1 MKHKRRVAALLA
13 AFALAA
19 GLTAIPALATEENPP
34 SAYTEMPTENTEGET
49 VLPEEPVEE
58 PSTAPVPDPVTPE
71 PPVSSNSSS
80 SSETS
85 SESSSSENSNNS
97 SSTPQGGI
105 TSEQPSD
112 TSSEAPWDE
121 PGETS
126 EEPWQEPTEEPWQ
139 PSETESQAPVGGGIT
154 NDVPTVSAP
163 ETIATPRPSLER
175 PQVSL
180 NAGSGSSSESEEES
194 GPNYVTFAQLNVRGN
209 SLAVTL
215 FYSGVGCIAAGVLGL
230 VAILVFYIRGR
241 RRHANAEGI
250 LEEIHEAETRQNPGQ
265 RHGAPPVREPS
276 EVQAPPPQRPARSV
290 PPGAVMPEEVSLY
303 TEEFSM
309 PPAGQQVQGEVPG
322 GYEEE
327 GYGENYQEYREDYPQ
342 DEYYEDEYYD
352 DGYYEEEPLPPAE
365 NPAPQPKAPV
375 QPQAPAPAQD
385 QEATRQ
391 FDTEEILREALR
403 YYDDK

>member
-19 GLTAIPALATEENPP
+19 GLIAIPALATEGNAS

-49 VLPEEPVEE
+49 VLPEEPGGES
-58 PSTAPVPDPVTPE
+58 STAPEPVTPE
-71 PPVSSNSSS
+71 PPVSSDSSS

-85 SESSSSENSNNS
+85 SESSSSESSNS
-97 SSTPQGGI
+97 SSSNPDEGI
-105 TSEQPSD
+105 TSEPSD
-112 TSSEAPWDE
+112 TSSEEPWEE
-121 PGETS
+121 PS

-139 PSETESQAPVGGGIT
+139 PSETESQAPIGGGIT
-154 NDVPTVSAP
+154 ENNVPSVSAP
-163 ETIATPRPSLER
+163 EAIATPRPSLER

-180 NAGSGSSSESEEES
+180 NAGSGSSSETEEEA
-194 GPNYVTFAQLNVRGN
+194 GPNYVTFARLNVRGN

-241 RRHANAEGI
+241 RRRTNAEGI

-265 RHGAPPVREPS
+265 RHSALPAQESSRV
-276 EVQAPPPQRPARSV
+276 PPPQKPARSV
-290 PPGAVMPEEVSLY
+290 PPGAIMPEEVSLY
-303 TEEFSM
+303 TEEFSL
-309 PPAGQQVQGEVPG
+309 PPTEGSDQAGVSDGS

-352 DGYYEEEPLPPAE
+352 DGYYEEESLPPAE
-365 NPAPQPKAPV
+365 KPAPQPQAPV
-375 QPQAPAPAQD
+375 QPQAPAPSQD